1 MEISKFQIEISI
13 QKPPE
18 ASNLNGNLQIS
29 IEISIQKPPKASNLN
44 GNLQMFNGN
53 LHQKASNLNGNLQNF
68 NGHLKQQQQQ
78 QHWKVGF
85 RDFQLVVAF

>member
-1 MEISKFQIEISI
+1 MEIFKC
-13 QKPPE
+13 
-18 ASNLNGNLQIS
+18 LM
-29 IEISIQKPPKASNLN
+29 EISIQKPPKASNLN

-78 QHWKVGF
+78 QQQHWKGGL
-85 RDFQLVVAF
+85 RDVQ

>member
-1 MEISKFQIEISI
+1 
-13 QKPPE
+13 
-18 ASNLNGNLQIS
+18 
-29 IEISIQKPPKASNLN
+29 
-44 GNLQMFNGN
+44 MFNGN

-85 RDFQLVVAF
+85 RDVQLVVAF